1 MFVPKAVYEIL
12 KDYPDGLTAKKIT
25 EEVIARGLHPLPAKQ
40 PVSIVTR
47 AIHRHCIGIDRT
59 YSCQDRFF
67 SKSTNKQGDT
77 VYKIAANYSTTTT
90 VIAETFVFPRQ
101 QIAAI
106 NSSSTASGS
115 KTRIM
120 DAENQ
125 TVRELLGKYCFYVPA
140 YQRSYS
146 WKSSHIDE
154 FLDDIF
160 NVIHSPKTD
169 ARHFL
174 GAITMAKRESRQDSV
189 DLIDG
194 QQRMTTIFIFLY
206 VILGQLKS
214 ERFVD
219 KAKSRAD
226 ELFRKLVYL
235 NDDGE
240 INGSR
245 LILGEFNKKFFD
257 EFIIKAHDASDE
269 VREDIKKKYIENS
282 EFSQNQAIFDAYNRI
297 KLAVEERLDCCK
309 SEEDNGFCNP
319 GGEYPWK
326 SKIIKDTLYDMNKMR
341 YDLAHPILLAALRK
355 YPHDEVSFEKVVQLC
370 LNFLIRYISV
380 LKNKP
385 TSIEKD
391 ISAWACDPEFSI
403 EMLREKFLEKAPDA
417 QFKAE
422 LLTLSLPFQSP
433 LTHYILAVLNKQRNF
448 SMIRFLR
455 LRIYIDEIFEI
466 ITVFRTIQAEQNC

>member
-90 VIAETFVFPRQ
+90 AIAETFVFPQQ

-154 FLDDIF
+154 YLFASAQILPF
-160 NVIHSPKTD
+160 WQNAPYLFSRSP
-169 ARHFL
+169 HL
-174 GAITMAKRESRQDSV
+174 E
-189 DLIDG
+189 
-194 QQRMTTIFIFLY
+194 
-206 VILGQLKS
+206 
-214 ERFVD
+214 
-219 KAKSRAD
+219 
-226 ELFRKLVYL
+226 
-235 NDDGE
+235 
-240 INGSR
+240 
-245 LILGEFNKKFFD
+245 
-257 EFIIKAHDASDE
+257 
-269 VREDIKKKYIENS
+269 
-282 EFSQNQAIFDAYNRI
+282 
-297 KLAVEERLDCCK
+297 
-309 SEEDNGFCNP
+309 
-319 GGEYPWK
+319 K
-326 SKIIKDTLYDMNKMR
+326 SKR
-341 YDLAHPILLAALRK
+341 H
-355 YPHDEVSFEKVVQLC
+355 VSQ
-370 LNFLIRYISV
+370 IRV
-380 LKNKP
+380 LG
-385 TSIEKD
+385 IV
-391 ISAWACDPEFSI
+391 
-403 EMLREKFLEKAPDA
+403 RR
-417 QFKAE
+417 
-422 LLTLSLPFQSP
+422 
-433 LTHYILAVLNKQRNF
+433 H
-448 SMIRFLR
+448 
-455 LRIYIDEIFEI
+455 
-466 ITVFRTIQAEQNC
+466 